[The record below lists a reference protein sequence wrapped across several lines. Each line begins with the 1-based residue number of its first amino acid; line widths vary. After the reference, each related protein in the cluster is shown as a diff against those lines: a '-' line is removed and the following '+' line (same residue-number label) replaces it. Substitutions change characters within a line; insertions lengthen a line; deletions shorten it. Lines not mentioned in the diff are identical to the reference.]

1 MCWKY
6 YFRLLLIRIKHVFDA
21 IFEQFYTVSSILY
34 FFIPKKCQNLFYFGM
49 HVIVCMQQMYN
60 TVLIQSHYYYKFYSS
75 RDMLFCSFKCY
86 QIVPPLVFVIK
97 YQINIISAV
106 THFYND
112 PFG

>member
-60 TVLIQSHYYYKFYSS
+60 TVLIQWYHIITTNSIAHVTIFSVVSYVS
-75 RDMLFCSFKCY
+75 
-86 QIVPPLVFVIK
+86 VFNV
-97 YQINIISAV
+97 
-106 THFYND
+106 
-112 PFG
+112 